1 MEFISQLLE
10 HPSLFAYF
18 QGANNYSWLKFQ
30 NDERRLLAK
39 PLSYFEERLPT
50 FIRIHKTALINP
62 AFIATLQP
70 PPRPK
75 MAGTV
80 CMQDGTELPVS
91 RRRWSQVVNALTT
104 SPAAPPTK
112 IIFRE
117 SLTDAGQRANAHS
130 SIVLAIMPTDS
141 LRLTRQ
147 CIDAFGLPYQLDHAE
162 TGAGLAT
169 DVLDTPVQEWPTLI
183 ILDAR
188 TNRPDRLTTLR
199 ELKSHDQ
206 LRSIPVVWLGAPGD
220 DTTQVYTLEANS
232 VVIISGET
240 STFVQV
246 IEQLCRYWLIMV
258 RLPPRPL
265 QVPAYQ

>member
-1 MEFISQLLE
+1 MEFIGQLLE

-30 NDERRLLAK
+30 NGERRLLAK

-80 CMQDGTELPVS
+80 CMQDGTELAVS
-91 RRRWSQVVNALTT
+91 RRRWSQVVNSLTT
-104 SPAAPPTK
+104 APAHSPPK
-112 IIFRE
+112 VVFRE
-117 SLTDAGQRANAHS
+117 SLPDAGQRADAPS

-162 TGAGLAT
+162 AGAGLVT
-169 DVLDTPVQEWPTLI
+169 DLLANPVEEWPTLI

-188 TNRPDRLTTLR
+188 TNRLDRLATLR
-199 ELKSHDQ
+199 ELKTNHQ
-206 LRSIPVVWLGAPGD
+206 LRVNSGGLAGCTGRRYSAGIHPG
-220 DTTQVYTLEANS
+220 
-232 VVIISGET
+232 G
-240 STFVQV
+240 
-246 IEQLCRYWLIMV
+246 QLRCDHFWRDERV
-258 RLPPRPL
+258 RTG
-265 QVPAYQ
+265 Y